1 MTESGSLIKS
11 VELYDLVKRR
21 SDSTYDCVVYNQ
33 VKTESLELQAE
44 GEEVKHTKPGNAHC
58 DWFILP
64 LLLPTQTIWF
74 SLGHKQDKATES

>member
-1 MTESGSLIKS
+1 MWILGLKGLIKS

-44 GEEVKHTKPGNAHC
+44 GEEAN
-58 DWFILP
+58 
-64 LLLPTQTIWF
+64 QSQ
-74 SLGHKQDKATES
+74 SLGMHIVIGLSFRFSFQLRQYGFH